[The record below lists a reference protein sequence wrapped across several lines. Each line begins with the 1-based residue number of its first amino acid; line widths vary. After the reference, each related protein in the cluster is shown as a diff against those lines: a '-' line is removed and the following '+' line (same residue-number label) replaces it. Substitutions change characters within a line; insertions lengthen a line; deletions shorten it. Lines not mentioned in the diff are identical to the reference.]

1 VTAHRPFDGQPSQGR
16 RAHDLGLRQIAIKNR
31 RHLIFKMTAGEAR
44 WSGSPGALRGA
55 SGQCLTRLGQLDRIS
70 PLRMAE
76 MLEVDKAG
84 QKVRC

>member
-1 VTAHRPFDGQPSQGR
+1 MALAQ
-16 RAHDLGLRQIAIKNR
+16 LGLDPDVDICSFLSHA
-31 RHLIFKMTAGEAR
+31 
-44 WSGSPGALRGA
+44 
-55 SGQCLTRLGQLDRIS
+55 RLGQLDRIS